1 MRRSVP
7 VVASTLLASVL
18 LTACGEDVGA
28 GITRGE
34 DGERA
39 VRQAVITVVP
49 GVLAAAGVR
58 VDEDTA
64 LRGGYRRCGDE
75 EGRAQYVAEQT
86 FTPATDPLARLE
98 QVARVLTAEGWTTRG
113 PREDVLTAEAP
124 AGRGDVRAAATV
136 LGADLRLRF
145 EAPCTRL
152 GDDAVSYLLARRT
165 GFVPL

>member
-1 MRRSVP
+1 MST
-7 VVASTLLASVL
+7 VAAALASPL
-18 LTACGEDVGA
+18 LSGCGEDVGA

-49 GVLAAAGVR
+49 DVLAAAGVA
-58 VDEDTA
+58 VDADTA

-86 FTPATDPLARLE
+86 FTPATDPLPRLVRVE
-98 QVARVLTAEGWTTRG
+98 QALTTAGWTTRG
-113 PREDVLTAEAP
+113 PRDDILTAEAP
-124 AGRGDVRAAATV
+124 TGRGEVRAAATV
-136 LGADLRLRF
+136 LGTDLRLRF
-145 EAPCTRL
+145 EAPCVRL
-152 GDDAVSYLLARRT
+152 GDDAVRYLLARRT